1 MGGHFERLSRVTKP
15 FLYKSLG
22 RTNLSWN
29 KLDEV
34 LLDVEI
40 NMNNRLL
47 TYMEEDIQ
55 ISKRNM
61 IEDKEEGLGWRT

>member
-15 FLYKSLG
+15 FLCKSLG

-55 ISKRNM
+55 IFKRNM